1 MQEEHREDGQ
11 LIERGV
17 MDILGES
24 FSIYRRR
31 FVKFVILVAC
41 VQVPISILELA
52 LALIAPDSAG
62 ATLFLGVVSAT
73 TSLLVYGA
81 VIVAVG
87 QHYVLDYISVERCYI
102 RVMWRVVSVA
112 TFAVAVGV
120 LFAALLYMAN
130 IAVVNE
136 ASMTPEDPET
146 IDPQVAM
153 SMMIAA
159 VVMLVSLVALI
170 IFGIYMVAVMP
181 AIIVEGHRA
190 RGALSRAAQL
200 LSGSK
205 WRVLGHV
212 IVYSLTVLGLWFV
225 LSIPLIFMGLASGA
239 DTQSFARTAVGVV
252 MNGAVSILITPIT
265 LIATTLLY
273 YDLRVR
279 KEEYDLNRLS
289 QEMGIAAP

>member
-1 MQEEHREDGQ
+1 
-11 LIERGV
+11 

-31 FVKFVILVAC
+31 FVKFLILVAC

-52 LALIAPDSAG
+52 LALFAPDSDG
-62 ATLFLGVVSAT
+62 ATLFLGVVSAM

-87 QHYVLDYISVERCYI
+87 QHYVLGYVSVERCYI

-112 TFAVAVGV
+112 TFAVALGV
-120 LFAALLYMAN
+120 LFAVLLYVAN
-130 IAVVNE
+130 TAMVTE

-146 IDPQVAM
+146 IDPQVAA
-153 SMMIAA
+153 SLMIAA
-159 VVMLVSLVALI
+159 VVMLVSLVAVV

-200 LSGSK
+200 LSGSR

-225 LSIPLIFMGLASGA
+225 LSIPLFFMGLAAAA
-239 DTQSFARTAVGVV
+239 DSQSFLATALGVIL
-252 MNGAVSILITPIT
+252 NGIVSVIVAPVT

-289 QEMGIAAP
+289 QEMGVAAP

>member
-1 MQEEHREDGQ
+1 
-11 LIERGV
+11 

-31 FVKFVILVAC
+31 FVKFLILVAC

-52 LALIAPDSAG
+52 LALFAPDSDG
-62 ATLFLGVVSAT
+62 ATLFLGVVSAM

-87 QHYVLDYISVERCYI
+87 QHYVLGYVSVERCYI

-112 TFAVAVGV
+112 TFAVALGV
-120 LFAALLYMAN
+120 LFAVLLYVAN
-130 IAVVNE
+130 TAMVTE

-146 IDPQVAM
+146 IDPQVAA
-153 SMMIAA
+153 SLMIAA
-159 VVMLVSLVALI
+159 VVMLVSLVAVV

-200 LSGSK
+200 LSGSR

-225 LSIPLIFMGLASGA
+225 LSIPLFFMGLAAAA
-239 DTQSFARTAVGVV
+239 DSQSFLATALGVIL
-252 MNGAVSILITPIT
+252 NGIVSIIVAPVT

-289 QEMGIAAP
+289 QEMGVAAP

>member
-1 MQEEHREDGQ
+1 
-11 LIERGV
+11 

-31 FVKFVILVAC
+31 FVKFLILVAC

-52 LALIAPDSAG
+52 LALLAPDSDG
-62 ATLFLGVVSAT
+62 ATLFLGVVSAM

-87 QHYVLDYISVERCYI
+87 QHYVLGYVSVERCYI

-112 TFAVAVGV
+112 TFAVALGV
-120 LFAALLYMAN
+120 LFAVLLYVAN
-130 IAVVNE
+130 TAMVTE

-146 IDPQVAM
+146 IDPQVAA
-153 SMMIAA
+153 SLMIAA
-159 VVMLVSLVALI
+159 VVMLVSLVAVV

-200 LSGSK
+200 LSGSR

-225 LSIPLIFMGLASGA
+225 LSIPLFFMGLAAAA
-239 DTQSFARTAVGVV
+239 DSQSFLATALGVIL
-252 MNGAVSILITPIT
+252 NGIVSVIVAPVT

-289 QEMGIAAP
+289 QEMGVAAP

>member
-1 MQEEHREDGQ
+1 
-11 LIERGV
+11 

-31 FVKFVILVAC
+31 FVKFLILVAC

-52 LALIAPDSAG
+52 LALFAPDSDG
-62 ATLFLGVVSAT
+62 ATLFLGVVSAM

-87 QHYVLDYISVERCYI
+87 QHYVLGYVSVERCYI
-102 RVMWRVVSVA
+102 RVMWRVLSVA
-112 TFAVAVGV
+112 TFAVALGV
-120 LFAALLYMAN
+120 LFAVLLYVAN
-130 IAVVNE
+130 TAMVTE
-136 ASMTPEDPET
+136 ASMTPEEPET
-146 IDPQVAM
+146 IDPQVAA
-153 SMMIAA
+153 SLMIAA
-159 VVMLVSLVALI
+159 VVMLVSLVAVV

-200 LSGSK
+200 LSGSR

-225 LSIPLIFMGLASGA
+225 LSIPLFFMGLAAAA
-239 DTQSFARTAVGVV
+239 DSQSFLATALGVIL
-252 MNGAVSILITPIT
+252 NGIVSIIVAPVT

-289 QEMGIAAP
+289 QEMGVAAP